1 MPESE
6 TTEREMACA
15 WILTE
20 LRSTTQYT
28 TDVQHTGMLCRDVRR
43 TCQNT
48 EFWQN
53 EAQG

>member
-6 TTEREMACA
+6 TTEREKACA
-15 WILTE
+15 QILTE
-20 LRSTTQYT
+20 LHSTTQYI

-43 TCQNT
+43 TCQST

-53 EAQG
+53 EVQG